1 MKGISFDYPT
11 WYILFCLLAGLAYAL
26 VLYFRDKT
34 FKEQATWFTWLLGI
48 LRFLS
53 VSLLAGLLLSPI
65 LRSKETRTQK
75 PVVVIAQDG
84 SESIRA
90 AWTAQDSQLYV
101 TQLLELKDK
110 LAEDYDVV
118 SYTFGENLK
127 DTLDFSFN
135 DKRTNLSAVMQE
147 VYDLYSNQNLG
158 ALILA
163 TDGIYNEGA
172 NPVYSDIN
180 LNAPVYTIGLGD
192 TTRYKDLNI
201 KRVFH
206 NKIAYLGDKF
216 SIQVDISGQ
225 NASGTSVPIFI
236 SRIENGRSRQIIREQ
251 IQIDRNDFFTTR
263 EFILNADIAGVNR
276 YRISIGT
283 IDGEQSTL
291 NNNKDIYVDILE
303 ARKKV
308 LILAHA
314 PHPDLSALKQSLS
327 EGLNNEVSVAYISSF
342 KENIR
347 DFDLVILHQ
356 LPSKAFPAKEL
367 MAELKSSK
375 TPVFYIIGQ
384 QNSFNALNNNQGLVN
399 ILSNGKNTNDVEPK
413 MATSFSLFNISDDV
427 REAVQSFPPLV
438 APFGEFS
445 EGTNASVLF
454 YQRIG
459 RINTEYPL
467 LSLGEQSGIR
477 SAILC
482 GTGIWKWRLFD
493 YLEKKN
499 HNRFNELLSQI
510 SQYLSVKSDK
520 RQFRV
525 SLNKNIFD
533 ENEPIIFD
541 AELYNDSYELINE
554 PSAHLVITDADG
566 KEYTYTFNATG
577 NVYRLNA
584 GILPVGAYR
593 YKATTNTGT
602 ASLNFSGQFSVQAVQ
617 VERYDMTANH
627 SMLRLLSENYG
638 GDFLV
643 PSEITSLDSRLEDRG
658 TVKPI
663 VFETLHTR
671 SVINL
676 KGIFFLVL
684 GLLSLEWF
692 LRRYFGAY

>member
-11 WYILFCLLAGLAYAL
+11 WYILFCVAAGLIYAL

-34 FKEQATWFTWLLGI
+34 FKEQPTWFIWLLGA
-48 LRFLS
+48 LRFIGI
-53 VSLLAGLLLSPI
+53 SLLAALLLSPI

-90 AWTAQDSQLYV
+90 AWTPQDSQSYV
-101 TQLLELKDK
+101 NQLLQLKDK
-110 LAEDYDVV
+110 LSENYDVIG
-118 SYTFGENLK
+118 YTFGEKLK
-127 DTLDFSFN
+127 DTLDFSYD
-135 DKRTNLSAVMQE
+135 DKRTNLSAVLQE

-158 ALILA
+158 AVILA

-172 NPVYSDIN
+172 NPVYANIN

-192 TTRYKDLNI
+192 TTRYKDLTI

-216 SIQVDISGQ
+216 SIQVDVSGQ
-225 NASGTSVPIFI
+225 NAGGANVPISI
-236 SRIENGRSRQIIREQ
+236 SKIENGRSRQIIREQ
-251 IQIDRNDFFTTR
+251 IQIDRNSFFITK
-263 EFILNADIAGVNR
+263 EFILNADLSGVNR
-276 YRISIGT
+276 YRISIGS
-283 IDGEQSTL
+283 IDGERSTL
-291 NNNKDIYVDILE
+291 NNSKDIYVDILE

-314 PHPDLSALKQSLS
+314 PHPDISALKQSLS
-327 EGLNNEVSVAYISSF
+327 AGLNNEVSIAYMGSF

-347 DFDLVILHQ
+347 DFDFLILHQ
-356 LPSKAFPAKEL
+356 LPSKAFPAVEL
-367 MAELKSSK
+367 LSQIKMAK
-375 TPVFYIIGQ
+375 TPTLFIVGQ
-384 QNSFNALNNNQGLVN
+384 ENDFKAINNIQGLVN
-399 ILSNGKNTNDVEPK
+399 ILANGKNSNDVEPT
-413 MATSFSLFNISDDV
+413 MAASFSLFTISDEV
-427 REAVQSFPPLV
+427 RQAVQSYPPLI
-438 APFGEFS
+438 APFGEFK

-459 RINTEYPL
+459 RIDTKFPL
-467 LSLGEQSGIR
+467 LSLGEQSGTR
-477 SAILC
+477 TAIIC

-499 HNRFNELLSQI
+499 HSRFDELFSQI

-525 SLNKNIFD
+525 SLSKNIFD
-533 ENEPIIFD
+533 ENESIIFD
-541 AELYNDSYELINE
+541 AELYNESYELINQ
-554 PSAHLVITDADG
+554 PSAHLVITDSDG
-566 KEYTYTFNATG
+566 KEFTYTFNATG

-584 GILPVGAYR
+584 GILPIGSYR
-593 YKATTNTGT
+593 YQATTNTGT
-602 ASLNFSGQFSVQAVQ
+602 QSLSFSGQFNIQAVQ
-617 VERYDMTANH
+617 IERYDMTANH
-627 SMLRLLSENYG
+627 ALLRLLSENYG
-638 GDFLV
+638 GDFLF
-643 PSEITSLDSRLEDRG
+643 PSEIATIGPRLEERG

-663 VFETLHTR
+663 LFETLHTR

-676 KGIFFLVL
+676 KGIFFIIL
-684 GLLSLEWF
+684 GMLSLEWF